1 MSVETFPWA
10 QRILRYATPVLALIV
25 PLFALVLLC
34 ELSGGVLVQRTVT
47 EALIRIVVVVG
58 IYVFVG
64 NSGIISFGSV
74 TFMAIAAYATGWQT
88 CCEMLK
94 PMTMP
99 GLPDFLRDQSVPL
112 LPAALASVGLAT
124 LAAFLSGVVLM
135 RMSGLAASISTLAVL
150 FIVNAIYSN
159 WDSVTMGT
167 ASMVGLPTYVNAWVA
182 LGAAVVAI
190 VVAWVYQTS
199 RLGLAIRATRADE
212 VAAAACGISVSI
224 SRLIAFTLSGA
235 LMGLGGVLTAHFLG
249 TVTINAFFLNLT
261 FLTLAMLI
269 VGGMDSLAG
278 AVVGVVVVSTIVD
291 VFRRLEIGVTVGGA
305 QWALPAGT
313 QELVLA
319 VFMLMILVFRKD
331 GLMAGRELYLSS
343 RQSKTA
349 PIATNVAGE
358 QRNDSVLF
366 DKSA

>member
-1 MSVETFPWA
+1 
-10 QRILRYATPVLALIV
+10 
-25 PLFALVLLC
+25 
-34 ELSGGVLVQRTVT
+34 
-47 EALIRIVVVVG
+47 
-58 IYVFVG
+58 
-64 NSGIISFGSV
+64 
-74 TFMAIAAYATGWQT
+74 
-88 CCEMLK
+88 
-94 PMTMP
+94 MTMP

-249 TVTINAFFLNLT
+249 TVTINT
-261 FLTLAMLI
+261 MLI
-269 VGGMDSLAG
+269 VGGMGSLAG